1 MSILLFGLLTLCSPF
16 ALAQQETATITGE
29 VRDAN
34 GGAVPKATITVTNVG
49 TNINVRSETNEQGS
63 YTVPNLRPGNYT
75 VTVEKQGFSRT
86 IRSGLTL
93 QVNQVARVDIA
104 MKISGVEETVEI
116 SGGAPLLESE
126 TSSRGAVIDQKKIV
140 DLPLNGR
147 DYNQL
152 ALLSPGVLS
161 GTPRMASIGFKG
173 AINVNGNR
181 LFMNVFLLD
190 GVDNISYSNSFRGD
204 NVQVVQP
211 SIEALQEFKIQTNA
225 YSAEFGRSAGAVV
238 NATIKSGTNNFH
250 GSVYEFL
257 RNDALDASNF
267 FANLTASQTGLGKP
281 PRKRNQFGGAIGGP
295 IVKNKTFLFGDYEG
309 LRDREGVVRFSTVPS
324 LLQKQGIFNAAVFD
338 PFTPGR
344 PAFAKDA
351 QGRWVIPSSRFDPVG
366 KKIVDLLP
374 DPNFSGLANYVAIP
388 VTRTRQDQFDVRI
401 DHNFNSSLNLF
412 GRYSFVDS
420 NLFRPGPLPGLAD
433 GSFNDAFGTGDSRS
447 QGIAVGLNWTIN
459 PQMTADIRF
468 GHSRGDYFVFPPN
481 FGVNVAEQVG
491 LKNVPNDPEIVGGLP
506 KISMQGFSA
515 FGRHTSTPQFQT
527 PRTWDFKGS
536 LSHLSGRHF
545 MKYGGELLFVETGIR
560 DINALIGSMVF
571 NNNLFT
577 SSSIGDLL
585 LGLPTQLT
593 LTSNSVFNQSQRLQ
607 FLYVQDDFKVSQ
619 RLTLNLGLRYEYA
632 TPVVED
638 DNQFSNFDP
647 LTGVVTTAK
656 DGSLFERALVHPDR
670 NNFAPRFG
678 FAYSPTDRWVFRGA
692 YGVFYNHTDRQGR
705 EGLLGFNPPFLI
717 DNTIIV
723 PNSNQ
728 PQSAG
733 AAIFR
738 LQDGYP
744 SGLLTPANTSTLSRR
759 AVDQNRR
766 TGYVQQ
772 WNFGIQREIFK
783 DLLFEVAYV
792 GNKGTKLAGFRNA
805 NQRSIVINANGT
817 ASAGPRPF
825 PQFGDIQY
833 LEDRVLSNYNS
844 MQVRV
849 EKRYSKGLTFLGSYT
864 FGKALT
870 LSPDHL
876 PTSGVGAGVDIGI
889 FREPQNPNNLR
900 AERGLA
906 EFDVKQR
913 AVVSYVWEI
922 PFGKGR
928 AYGKGVSGLGEL
940 LFGGWNV
947 TGIHTFQSGLGLTAV
962 QTGNGVLN
970 LGTERRGRPFLIG
983 EPQINSD
990 NPDCYIVDPRNVACG
1005 GGTAAFVALD
1015 PSNPASPVKGIV
1027 FGSSGVGVM
1036 RGPGLVNF
1044 DFTFAK
1050 NFNVTETKYF
1060 QFRTELFNAFNH
1072 TNLGIPDLNVANAT
1086 FGTIRVTATPAR
1098 IIQFALKFYF

>member
-1 MSILLFGLLTLCSPF
+1 MKTRRPISSLIFGLLFVALWAPF
-16 ALAQQETATITGE
+16 AFAQQETATITGE

-34 GGAVPKATITVTNVG
+34 GGAVTKATITLTNIG
-49 TNINVRSETNEQGS
+49 TNIGVRSETNEQGS
-63 YTVPNLRPGNYT
+63 YTVPNLRPGDYT
-75 VTVEKQGFSRT
+75 LTVEKQGFSRT

-104 MKISGVEETVEI
+104 MKIAGVTEAVEI
-116 SGGAPLLESE
+116 SGGAPLLETE

-152 ALLSPGVLS
+152 ALLSPGVLTP
-161 GTPRMASIGFKG
+161 TPRMSSIGFKG
-173 AINVNGNR
+173 AFNVNGNR

-204 NVQVVQP
+204 NVQIVQP
-211 SIEALQEFKIQTNA
+211 SIEALQEFKIQTNT
-225 YSAEFGRSAGAVV
+225 YSAEFGRSAGAVI
-238 NATIKSGTNNFH
+238 NATIKSGTNNFR
-250 GSVYEFL
+250 GAIYEFL
-257 RNDALDASNF
+257 RNDALDANNF
-267 FANLTASQTGLGKP
+267 FANSANQDKP
-281 PRKRNQFGGAIGGP
+281 ARKRNQFGAALGGP
-295 IVKNKTFLFGDYEG
+295 IITNKTFFFGDYEG
-309 LRDREGVVRFSTVPS
+309 LRDREGVVRFSTLPS
-324 LLQKQGIFNAAVFD
+324 ADQKKGIFSTLIRD
-338 PFTPGR
+338 PFKPGLCQATPANPVAGVNYQEACFPNNTI
-344 PAFAKDA
+344 PA
-351 QGRWVIPSSRFDPVG
+351 GRFDPVSVEIL
-366 KKIVDLLP
+366 KALP
-374 DPNFSGLANYVAIP
+374 DPNLPGTGNNFVATP
-388 VTRTRQDQFDVRI
+388 VTRTRQDQFDARI
-401 DHNFNSSLNLF
+401 DHNFNSRFNLF

-433 GSFNDAFGTGDSRS
+433 GSFNDAFGTGASRS

-459 PQMTADIRF
+459 TQTAADIRF

-481 FGVNVAEQVG
+481 FGVNAADQVG
-491 LKNVPNDPEIVGGLP
+491 LKNAPNAPDIVGGLP
-506 KISMQGFSA
+506 KFSLQGFSA

-527 PRTWDFKGS
+527 PRAWDFKGS
-536 LSHLSGRHF
+536 LSYLFGRHF
-545 MKYGGELLFVETGIR
+545 MKFGGELLFVETGIR
-560 DINALIGSMVF
+560 DINALIGSLIF

-577 SSSIGDLL
+577 GSSVGDLL
-585 LGLPTQLT
+585 LGLPQQLT
-593 LTSNSVFNQSQRLQ
+593 LTSNSVFNQSQRLN
-607 FLYVQDDFKVSQ
+607 FFYAQDDFKVTQ
-619 RLTLNLGLRYEYA
+619 KLTLNFGLRYEYA

-647 LTGVVTTAK
+647 ITGTVTTAK
-656 DGSLFERALVHPDR
+656 DGSLFDRALVHPDR

-678 FAYSPTDRWVFRGA
+678 FAYSPAGRWAIRGA

-717 DNTIIV
+717 DNTISV
-723 PNSNQ
+723 AGGNQ
-728 PQSAG
+728 PAS

-744 SGLLTPANTSTLSRR
+744 TGLLTPANPSTLSRR
-759 AVDQNRR
+759 AVDLNRR

-772 WNFGIQREIFK
+772 WNLGVQRELFK
-783 DLLFEVAYV
+783 DLLFEIAYV
-792 GNKGTKLAGFRNA
+792 GNNGAKLAGFRNA
-805 NQRSIVINANGT
+805 NQRSVVIGANGA

-849 EKRYSKGLTFLGSYT
+849 EKRYSKGFTFLGSYT

-876 PTSGVGAGVDIGI
+876 PTSGVGAGVDVGI

-900 AERGLA
+900 AERGPA
-906 EFDVKQR
+906 EFDIRHR
-913 AVVSYVWEI
+913 AVVSYVWEL

-928 AYGKGVSGLGEL
+928 AFLKNASPLGEL

-947 TGIHTFQSGLGLTAV
+947 TGIHTFQSGLGLTVV
-962 QTGNGVLN
+962 QTGGGVLN
-970 LGTERRGRPFLIG
+970 LGSERRGRPNLIG
-983 EPQINSD
+983 DPEGPQTIDRWFN
-990 NPDCYIVDPRNVACG
+990 
-1005 GGTAAFVALD
+1005 TAAFTPLD
-1015 PSNPASPVKGIV
+1015 PARGSV
-1027 FGSSGVGVM
+1027 FGSSGVGII

-1060 QFRTELFNAFNH
+1060 QFRTELFNAFNR
-1072 TNLGIPDLNVANAT
+1072 TNLGIPDLNIANTTT

-1098 IIQFALKFYF
+1098 IVQFALKFYF

>member
-34 GGAVPKATITVTNVG
+34 GGAVPKATITITNVG
-49 TNINVRSETNEQGS
+49 TNIRVRSETNEQGS
-63 YTVPNLRPGNYT
+63 YTVPNIRPGDYT
-75 VTVEKQGFSRT
+75 VTVEKQGFSKT

-93 QVNQVARVDIA
+93 QVNQVARIDIA
-104 MKISGVEETVEI
+104 MKIAGVEETVEI
-116 SGGAPLLESE
+116 TGGAPLLESE

-238 NATIKSGTNNFH
+238 NATIKSGTNNFR

-267 FANLTASQTGLGKP
+267 FSNFSNQSKP
-281 PRKRNQFGGAIGGP
+281 ARKRNQFGGAFGGP
-295 IVKNKTFLFGDYEG
+295 IIENKTFFFGDYEG
-309 LRDREGVVRFSTVPS
+309 LRDREGAVRFSTVPTP
-324 LLQKQGIFNAAVFD
+324 LQKQGIFNAAVFD
-338 PFTPGR
+338 PFAPGR
-344 PAFAKDA
+344 PAFARDA
-351 QGRWVIPSSRFDPVG
+351 QGRWVIPSSRFDPVSQ
-366 KKIVDLLP
+366 KIIALLP
-374 DPNFSGLANYVAIP
+374 DPNISGAANYVATP
-388 VTRTRQDQFDVRI
+388 VTSTRQDQFDVRI
-401 DHNFNSSLNLF
+401 DHNFNSKFNLF

-420 NLFRPGPLPGLAD
+420 NLFRPGPLGGQAD

-447 QGIAVGLNWTIN
+447 QGIAVGLNWTIS

-468 GHSRGDYFVFPPN
+468 GQSRGDYFVFPPN

-506 KISMQGFSA
+506 KFTLQGFSA

-536 LSHLSGRHF
+536 LSYLFGRHF
-545 MKYGGELLFVETGIR
+545 MKYGGELLFVKTGIR
-560 DINALIGSMVF
+560 DINALIGSLVF
-571 NNNLFT
+571 TNNLFT
-577 SSSIGDLL
+577 GSSLGDLL
-585 LGLPTQLT
+585 LGLPQQLT
-593 LTSNSVFNQSQRLQ
+593 LTSNSVFNQSQRLN
-607 FLYVQDDFKVSQ
+607 FLYAQDDFKVSQ
-619 RLTLNLGLRYEYA
+619 KLTLNYGLRYEYA

-647 LTGVVTTAK
+647 LTGTVTTAK
-656 DGSLFERALVHPDR
+656 DSSLFERALVHPDR

-678 FAYSPTDRWVFRGA
+678 FAYSPTGRWVFRGA
-692 YGVFYNHTDRQGR
+692 YGIFYNHTDRQGR

-717 DNTIIV
+717 DNTISV
-723 PNSNQ
+723 PGAN
-728 PQSAG
+728 QSAG

-744 SGLLTPANTSTLSRR
+744 SGLLNPPNLSTLSRR

-766 TGYVQQ
+766 TAYVQQ
-772 WNFGIQREIFK
+772 WNFGIQRELFK
-783 DLLFEVAYV
+783 DLLLEVAYV

-817 ASAGPRPF
+817 ASAGLRLF
-825 PQFGDIQY
+825 PQFGDIQF

-844 MQVRV
+844 LQVRV
-849 EKRYSKGLTFLGSYT
+849 EKRFSRGLTFLGSYT
-864 FGKALT
+864 YGKALT

-876 PTSGVGAGVDIGI
+876 PTSGVGAGVDVGI
-889 FREPQNPNNLR
+889 FREPQNPNDLR
-900 AERGLA
+900 AERGPA
-906 EFDVKQR
+906 EFDIKHR

-922 PFGKGR
+922 PFGRGR
-928 AYGKGVSGLGEL
+928 AYFKDASKLGNL

-962 QTGNGVLN
+962 QTGSGVLN
-970 LGTERRGRPFLIG
+970 LGTERRGRPFLIS
-983 EPQINSD
+983 EPQINSG
-990 NPDCYIVDPRNVACG
+990 NPDCYIVDPRNLACG

-1015 PSNPASPVKGIV
+1015 PSNPNSPVRGLV
-1027 FGSSGVGVM
+1027 FGSSGVGVL
-1036 RGPGLVNF
+1036 RGPGQVNF

-1050 NFNVTETKYF
+1050 NFNVTETKYV

-1072 TNLGIPDLNVANAT
+1072 TNLGIPDLNVANPT

-1098 IIQFALKFYF
+1098 IIQFAVKLYF